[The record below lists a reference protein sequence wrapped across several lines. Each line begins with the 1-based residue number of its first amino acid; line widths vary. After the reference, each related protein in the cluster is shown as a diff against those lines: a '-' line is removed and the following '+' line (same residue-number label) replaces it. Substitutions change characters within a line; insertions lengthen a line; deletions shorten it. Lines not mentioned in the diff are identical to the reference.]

1 MDLGLAFEG
10 WLGFR
15 KVTVGNGDTQVRV
28 KA

>member
-1 MDLGLAFEG
+1 MGLGLALEG
-10 WLGFR
+10 WLGFQ